1 MKTYVK
7 PNMDILII
15 DVNHSLMAGSADTDV
30 ADIVLGEGSSDNGNA
45 YARHHFSFSIW
56 DDDDE

>member
-30 ADIVLGEGSSDNGNA
+30 MDIGLGEGSSDNGRA
-45 YARHHFSFSIW
+45 YDTRHHFSVLD